1 MSLQIKGSK
10 KMVRQIKYLQAIR
23 EGYASGMRADK
34 HSFIVGEGI
43 GKRGGCF
50 AETVGLYDEF
60 GADRVID
67 MPISESGFVGMCAG
81 AAACGSRSIV
91 NLMYMDFTAVA
102 MDQIVNQAA
111 KLRYMSGGQFTVPM
125 TIVGVYGIC
134 TSAAAHHTQPLYPW
148 FMYAPGIKVV
158 LPATPYDVKGLTAS
172 AIMDDSL
179 VLVFQH
185 RGLINIK
192 GDVPEEDYFLPLG
205 KAEIVRE
212 GTRATVVAPGV
223 MRHRAMD
230 AAEKLAAEGISIE
243 VIDPRT
249 LIPLDEATIT
259 DSVKKTGRLVV
270 VDEGYSPC
278 GVGAEIIARVQA
290 KVFDYL
296 DAPLQRVH
304 TLSAPSPYAP
314 TLEKELLPNVNTIIT
329 AVKSIV

>member
-1 MSLQIKGSK
+1 
-10 KMVRQIKYLQAIR
+10 VREIKYLQAIR
-23 EGYASGMRADK
+23 EGYAAGMRADEY
-34 HSFIVGEGI
+34 SFLVGEGI

-50 AETVGLYDEF
+50 AETAGLYDEF
-60 GADRVID
+60 GAERVID

-81 AAACGSRSIV
+81 AAACGTRSIV
-91 NLMYMDFTAVA
+91 NIMYMDFTTVA

-111 KLRYMSGGQFTVPM
+111 KMRYMSGGQFTVPM
-125 TIVGVYGIC
+125 TIVGMYGIC

-148 FMYAPGIKVV
+148 FMYTPGIKVV

-179 VLVFQH
+179 VMVFQH
-185 RGLINIK
+185 RGLVNMK

-212 GTRATVVAPGV
+212 GMHVTVVAPGM
-223 MRHRAMD
+223 MRHRAID
-230 AAEKLAAEGISIE
+230 AAKKLVAEDISIE

-249 LIPLDEATIT
+249 LMPLDEETIIN
-259 DSVKKTGRLVV
+259 SVKKTGRLVV
-270 VDEGYSPC
+270 ADEGYAPC
-278 GVGAEIIARVQA
+278 GVGAEIITKVQE

-296 DAPLQRVH
+296 DAPMQRVH

-314 TLEKELLPNVNTIIT
+314 TLEKALVPDVNAIIK